1 MVGCFG
7 WMECVGYDVVE
18 IDDYVGVVVVDVVE
32 YCVECGEVVV
42 DVGECGDF
50 YGGKLMW
57 GMVIVVNLVWVV

>member
-42 DVGECGDF
+42 DVG
-50 YGGKLMW
+50 
-57 GMVIVVNLVWVV
+57 